1 MQSRNSHFL
10 RKEFAAG
17 IFKIIFADFEGC
29 FFSLEIFLEHSC
41 TKLSLVF
48 EFELD
53 IHIEKNILVF
63 KLIIDFNDDID
74 TNLMSR
80 QKLDLLVETKVF
92 DTVYLRYVLKSK
104 LFLKWGLKIAL

>member
-41 TKLSLVF
+41 TKLSLVL
-48 EFELD
+48 EFWLG
-53 IHIEKNILVF
+53 IQIGKKRILVF
-63 KLIIDFNDDID
+63 EIILDFNDNFD

-92 DTVYLRYVLKSK
+92 DRKSNI
-104 LFLKWGLKIAL
+104 FPKWGLKIAL